1 MKVISNLQLLKVDF
15 EENKPFVILKYKLQ
29 LVILE
34 NICKQVDSGGAN
46 GYYGKL
52 KQETQDFLEFHNQ
65 ELERRKF
72 LCSLAGCLFKC
83 NRHRNYIRHL
93 KHAHSRESH
102 LVCQFGLKCNQTFST
117 FDLLEQHIQHSHSEH
132 LHPRTEPAP
141 VDIPCKCSVRR
152 CSGVQLPNTRNLMI
166 HMRNQHLGEVVECIF
181 EECEK
186 KFNNPLGL
194 RSHFS
199 KKHIKLNLCR
209 LKEANLLQPEIFI
222 NHPVAPN
229 LSEIELNN
237 EPAADDVT
245 VDINVEDIDGEEEEE
260 EEPDE
265 FFLMA
270 YGDFLNRLANFHFIP
285 QTTIK
290 IISDEYLKNYKKSN
304 VVKAE
309 RLKKSIEEV
318 AGLTETETMKVIDDF
333 QSNDPFLEAQMKLDT
348 DYKRTKFIRDH
359 FTYVSPQEI
368 VLNPKAVKERN
379 AKKSVMHYVP
389 IVETFKNL
397 IQDPSFCKVV
407 ENNIVSKS
415 TLSDVK
421 DGDLYKNNHYFQ
433 QNPEAYVMMLYSDAI
448 ELGKVS

>member
-1 MKVISNLQLLKVDF
+1 
-15 EENKPFVILKYKLQ
+15 
-29 LVILE
+29 
-34 NICKQVDSGGAN
+34 
-46 GYYGKL
+46 
-52 KQETQDFLEFHNQ
+52 
-65 ELERRKF
+65 
-72 LCSLAGCLFKC
+72 
-83 NRHRNYIRHL
+83 
-93 KHAHSRESH
+93 
-102 LVCQFGLKCNQTFST
+102 
-117 FDLLEQHIQHSHSEH
+117 
-132 LHPRTEPAP
+132 
-141 VDIPCKCSVRR
+141 
-152 CSGVQLPNTRNLMI
+152 MI
-166 HMRNQHLGEVVECIF
+166 HMRNQHSGEVVECIF